1 MELISEEQVSQLQI
15 SVDDLPGMDI
25 FQGLSDLMDVVFCL
39 KFSNTFSS
47 FKQIIEGLAL

>member
-1 MELISEEQVSQLQI
+1 MELISEEQISQLQI
-15 SVDDLPGMDI
+15 SVDDLSTMDV
-25 FQGLSDLMDVVFCL
+25 FQGFSDLMDVVFCL